1 MVDFEFD
8 IDWPR
13 TLWIFFGLILG
24 VAVLFIVHSFIGTFV
39 FGLFIYYATR
49 RLYRRVQR
57 RVGQRS
63 LAASISLI
71 GLALPALLLLSYTLA
86 IGLQELDKFV
96 KQLDG
101 TGTDSQLAKLLD
113 LAGPY
118 LELSTVLEDPGSLI
132 TDFGGIG
139 EILSNVG
146 GVGIITQSL
155 ESLLSYLGV
164 LGTGL
169 LHLFV
174 MFALAFYL
182 LRDGSNF
189 RSWADHLTDDR
200 SVFVAYF
207 AEVDESFDKVFYG
220 NILNAIITGVI
231 GAIVFSLLNLVAP
244 SLVRVPYPA
253 LTGLLAGA
261 ASLIPIVGMKL
272 VYVPLTGYLALV
284 AATNG
289 EGWWFVTLFA
299 VTSFVLVDVIPD
311 LMVRPYVSGGKL
323 HTGALM
329 FAYILGPLVF
339 GWYGIFLGPIILVL
353 VSHFVRIILPEL
365 VTNEPTER
373 RIVRPEAMAPEP
385 DPTPQGDG
393 KPDVDDASQSS
404 A

>member
-1 MVDFEFD
+1 MVEFEFD

-13 TLWIFFGLILG
+13 AIWISFGVVLG
-24 VAVLFIVHSFIGTFV
+24 LAVLFIIHKFIGTFV
-39 FGLFIYYATR
+39 FGLFIYYATQ
-49 RLYRRVQR
+49 RLYRRVRR

-63 LAASISLI
+63 VAAGISLI
-71 GLALPALLLLSYTLA
+71 GLALPALLLLGYTLA
-86 IGLQELDKFV
+86 IGLQELNKFV
-96 KQLDG
+96 EQIDIG
-101 TGTDSQLAKLLD
+101 SDSQLGRLLE

-118 LELSTVLEDPGSLI
+118 LELSTVIEDPGSLLS
-132 TDFGGIG
+132 DFGGV
-139 EILSNVG
+139 ETVFSNLG
-146 GVGIITQSL
+146 GMGLITQSL
-155 ESLLSYLGV
+155 ESLLRYLGIV
-164 LGTGL
+164 GTGL

-182 LRDGSNF
+182 LRDGPRL
-189 RSWADHLTDDR
+189 RSWASNLTDDR
-200 SVFVAYF
+200 SVLVAYF
-207 AEVDESFDKVFYG
+207 AEVDESFDTVFYG

-244 SLVRVPYPA
+244 AAVRVPYPA

-272 VYVPLTGYLALV
+272 VYVPLTLYLMLL
-284 AATNG
+284 ATTSG
-289 EGWWFVTLFA
+289 EGWWFVTMFA
-299 VTSFVLVDVIPD
+299 IVSLVVVDVIPD

-329 FAYILGPLVF
+329 FAYILGPFIF

-365 VTNEPTER
+365 VTGESVEPRT
-373 RIVRPEAMAPEP
+373 IHPATVAAEP
-385 DPTPQGDG
+385 DPTSHSDG
-393 KPDVDDASQSS
+393 ESDVDDAAQSS